1 MRFEPIRF
9 IVTLMRPTGIT
20 ANRQTRQ
27 LTITWDDG
35 HESVYSF
42 TFVRNACP
50 CAECRGGH
58 EKMGAQLDASV
69 YSLPDEDAP
78 ATRLR
83 NLEAVGTYAL
93 TFEWEDGHHFGIYN
107 WKYLRTICPCPVC
120 SSRRID
126 G

>member
-1 MRFEPIRF
+1 MKPSG
-9 IVTLMRPTGIT
+9 VT

-27 LTITWDDG
+27 VSINWEDG

-42 TFVRNACP
+42 TFMRHACP

-58 EKMGAQLDASV
+58 EGMGGLPEASI
-69 YSLPDEDAP
+69 YYLPDEDTP

-93 TFEWEDGHHFGIYN
+93 TFEWEDGHHYGIYN
-107 WKYLRTICPCPVC
+107 WNYLRAICPCPIC
-120 SSRRID
+120 RAEQEN